1 MDNCR
6 ERNPPSTKKGT
17 TWYKQIDNLAHKVE
31 GMQTLN
37 VLLLAWVISSGG
49 VSFNNA
55 ILDNNNVYSQMHA
68 LPYDGTIGAPPAH
81 WASMDWVMTAKRVMS
96 GSSIS
101 YVGGAVSHEL
111 CLDGDKNCNPEFWQT
126 HKGCTKDPA
135 MQLLIPPSVI
145 DEQAYFYRSTRTK
158 YRHLQPMFTCLAEKI
173 GDVAVYQNNEH
184 SYSIGSTHNANVLV
198 AAVFMICAVIFATM
212 LIVTMRR
219 QVGQETTDKEYVKRM
234 ILTGLVIFYLGTTYI
249 YASSIAS
256 DSNKDQHRPIGMASY
271 AYSTV
276 FLLASLFIFNRSGIL
291 RDNALEFDRMSAD
304 PNEEVPVV
312 YPAQPEDAVEGALGY
327 APPQYPGNQVYPEPG
342 SGVKEDSRMNVPMST
357 LNVRRFVQEPTHYDT
372 RIKMPFI
379 VHGPAE
385 QDATPAKQ
393 NTVTVDVCELISNP
407 VHSRFVYG
415 QLLTLPLA
423 LMALCMHGKNYGLDT
438 YTQVVFVCALV
449 YCLVDVFLYRM
460 WWAFQIHKGVTFYQE
475 DDVGEYRA
483 MEVLT
488 ILCLFLQIT
497 TFIFFIVSELFDKSY
512 MWFFVVHL
520 ILTSIAKLVGTMAI
534 RQHKQIFD
542 YAAAASFPRPTS
554 MP

>member
-1 MDNCR
+1 
-6 ERNPPSTKKGT
+6 
-17 TWYKQIDNLAHKVE
+17 
-31 GMQTLN
+31 
-37 VLLLAWVISSGG
+37 
-49 VSFNNA
+49 
-55 ILDNNNVYSQMHA
+55 
-68 LPYDGTIGAPPAH
+68 
-81 WASMDWVMTAKRVMS
+81 
-96 GSSIS
+96 
-101 YVGGAVSHEL
+101 
-111 CLDGDKNCNPEFWQT
+111 
-126 HKGCTKDPA
+126 
-135 MQLLIPPSVI
+135 
-145 DEQAYFYRSTRTK
+145 
-158 YRHLQPMFTCLAEKI
+158 
-173 GDVAVYQNNEH
+173 
-184 SYSIGSTHNANVLV
+184 
-198 AAVFMICAVIFATM
+198 
-212 LIVTMRR
+212 
-219 QVGQETTDKEYVKRM
+219 
-234 ILTGLVIFYLGTTYI
+234 
-249 YASSIAS
+249 
-256 DSNKDQHRPIGMASY
+256 
-271 AYSTV
+271 
-276 FLLASLFIFNRSGIL
+276 
-291 RDNALEFDRMSAD
+291 MSAD